1 MSEWI
6 SVKDAKPRLRG
17 FRNALD
23 AAARPAKGEPM
34 TVQRIKEALA
44 DHRELIVPV
53 LAWAALTLGLIGLAV
68 L

>member
-1 MSEWI
+1 
-6 SVKDAKPRLRG
+6 V
-17 FRNALD
+17 
-23 AAARPAKGEPM
+23 

-53 LAWAALTLGLIGLAV
+53 LAWAALTLALIGLAV

>member
-1 MSEWI
+1 MGASQKQ
-6 SVKDAKPRLRG
+6 VR
-17 FRNALD
+17 ALYRCVEVVGGSPGGD
-23 AAARPAKGEPM
+23 QV

-53 LAWAALTLGLIGLAV
+53 LAWAALTLALIGLAV